1 MEAQL
6 RRFTQISLKLRT
18 TKKQLNQM
26 TSPRFR
32 PSQLST
38 LALILGQALGLSVIS
53 FSAFAQVT
61 NGAKSSLPT
70 PISAQ
75 SLLGLE
81 APPQIVITPKQAIPT
96 NGVPSN
102 LTGSSSSNIGQ
113 ASDLIR
119 LYQEAA
125 FSDPILNAAR
135 FNYQASKELYWQG
148 LSLLLPQASATPIGT
163 RYYQHATNGSALT
176 SYTGNSRVFDQK
188 GYTVTLTQ
196 PVFNMAAFEAS
207 KQGDLNTKLADMRF
221 YLVQQDLIIR
231 VSQAYF
237 DALTSQ
243 DNVELFRNKKSLIKQ
258 QLEVARAKFDAGL
271 ATIVDV
277 NTAQAALDLANS
289 QEIGAQADLV
299 VKRGVLEQLVGRPV
313 STLKPLTKEAKI
325 DGVLKDPHSKTKY
338 SKGVPIT
345 DSVNPLLPK
354 GQTLEDWINQAET
367 ANFNVL
373 AGQLSVSLAESTY
386 RGSQALNYPSVNFV
400 GTAGYNTANGS
411 ANSYTP
417 SNTNIYNNTIALQMT
432 IPLVSGGFNSS
443 VIRQNAAL
451 LDAAKANYDNARRT
465 AAQNTRTA
473 FTGFYGGL
481 ASVKAYEAAERSSS
495 SALESSKLGFQVGTL
510 INIDVLIALDT
521 VITTRSQLQ
530 QARYNTILNAIKL
543 KAHAAALSDEDL
555 ISINTLL
562 R

>member
-1 MEAQL
+1 
-6 RRFTQISLKLRT
+6 
-18 TKKQLNQM
+18 M
-26 TSPRFR
+26 TPARFR
-32 PSQLST
+32 LSQLST
-38 LALILGQALGLSVIS
+38 LGLILCQAVGLGATSTNT
-53 FSAFAQVT
+53 FAQAA
-61 NGAKSSLPT
+61 NGAKPSLPT
-70 PISAQ
+70 PMSTQTLI
-75 SLLGLE
+75 GLDI
-81 APPQIVITPKQAIPT
+81 PPQMVLAPQQAIPT
-96 NGVPSN
+96 SAAPSN
-102 LTGSSSSNIGQ
+102 LNGNGTANPSGQ

-125 FSDPILNAAR
+125 FSDPVLNAAR

-148 LSLLLPQASATPIGT
+148 LSLLLPQASASPIGT

-176 SYTGNSRVFDQK
+176 SYSGNSRVFDQK

-196 PVFNMAAFEAS
+196 PVFNVAALEAS
-207 KQGDLNTKLADMRF
+207 KQGDLNTKIADMRF
-221 YLVQQDLIIR
+221 YLAQQDLILR

-258 QLEVARAKFDAGL
+258 QLDVAQAKFDAGL

-289 QEIGAQADLV
+289 QEISAQADLV
-299 VKRGVLEQLVGRPV
+299 VKRGVLEQLTGRPV
-313 STLKPLTKEAKI
+313 GTLRPLIKEAKI
-325 DGVLKDPHSKTKY
+325 DGVLKDPRSKNKDG
-338 SKGVPIT
+338 SGIPIAE
-345 DSVNPLLPK
+345 SVNPQLPK
-354 GQTLEDWINQAET
+354 GQTLDDWIQQAET

-451 LDAAKANYDNARRT
+451 LDAAKASYDIARRT

-481 ASVKAYEAAERSSS
+481 ASVKAYEAAERSSN

-521 VITTRSQLQ
+521 LITTRSQLQ
-530 QARYNTILNAIKL
+530 QARYNTILNAIRL
-543 KAHAAALSDEDL
+543 KAHAATLSDEDL
-555 ISINTLL
+555 ISINALL

>member
-1 MEAQL
+1 
-6 RRFTQISLKLRT
+6 
-18 TKKQLNQM
+18 M
-26 TSPRFR
+26 TPARFR
-32 PSQLST
+32 LSQLST
-38 LALILGQALGLSVIS
+38 LGLILYQALGLSATS
-53 FSAFAQVT
+53 TSTFAQAA
-61 NGAKSSLPT
+61 NGAKPSLPT
-70 PISAQ
+70 PISSQA
-75 SLLGLE
+75 LIGLDT
-81 APPQIVITPKQAIPT
+81 PPQIVVAPQQAIPT
-96 NGVPSN
+96 STPPSN
-102 LTGSSSSNIGQ
+102 LNGNGAANPAGQ

-125 FSDPILNAAR
+125 FSDPVLNAAR

-148 LSLLLPQASATPIGT
+148 LSLLLPQASATPVGT

-196 PVFNMAAFEAS
+196 PVFNVAAFEAS
-207 KQGDLNTKLADMRF
+207 KQGDLNTKIADMRF
-221 YLVQQDLIIR
+221 YLAQQDLILR

-258 QLEVARAKFDAGL
+258 QLEIAQAKFDAGL

-299 VKRGVLEQLVGRPV
+299 VKRGVLEQLTARPV
-313 STLKPLTKEAKI
+313 GTLRPLIKEAKI
-325 DGVLKDPHSKTKY
+325 DGVLKDSRSKNKD
-338 SKGVPIT
+338 SGGIPIAE
-345 DSVNPLLPK
+345 SVNPHLPK
-354 GQTLEDWINQAET
+354 GQTLDDWIQQAET

-373 AGQLSVSLAESTY
+373 ASQLSVSLAESTY

-417 SNTNIYNNTIALQMT
+417 TNTNIYNNTIALQMT

-451 LDAAKANYDNARRT
+451 LDVAKANYDNARRT

-481 ASVKAYEAAERSSS
+481 ASVKAFEAAERSSN

-521 VITTRSQLQ
+521 LITTRSQLQ
-530 QARYNTILNAIKL
+530 QARYNTILNAMRL

-555 ISINTLL
+555 ISINALL

>member
-1 MEAQL
+1 MTEA
-6 RRFTQISLKLRT
+6 
-18 TKKQLNQM
+18 
-26 TSPRFR
+26 RFR
-32 PSQLST
+32 LSKQSIFG
-38 LALILGQALGLSVIS
+38 LILSQALGLSI
-53 FSAFAQVT
+53 ATNQAIAQAPAGVRP
-61 NGAKSSLPT
+61 SLPT
-70 PISAQ
+70 PMSSQA
-75 SLLGLE
+75 LLGLDI
-81 APPQIVITPKQAIPT
+81 PPQMVVMPKQALPSDAA
-96 NGVPSN
+96 PSN
-102 LTGSSSSNIGQ
+102 VNSGNAANVKPGQ
-113 ASDLIR
+113 MSDLIN

-148 LSLLLPQASATPIGT
+148 LSLLLPQASATPGGT
-163 RYYQHATNGSALT
+163 RYYQHGVGTTVVQAGP
-176 SYTGNSRVFDQK
+176 GNSRVFDQK
-188 GYTVTLTQ
+188 SYTVTLTQ
-196 PVFNMAAFEAS
+196 PVFNMAALEAF
-207 KQGDLNTKLADMRF
+207 KQGDLNTKIADMRF
-221 YLVQQDLIIR
+221 FLAQQDLIIR

-243 DNVELFRNKKSLIKQ
+243 DNVELYRNKKGLIKQ
-258 QLEVARAKFDAGL
+258 QLEIAQAKFDAGL

-289 QEIGAQADLV
+289 QEIAAQADLV

-313 STLKPLTKEAKI
+313 GALKPLTKEAKI
-325 DGVLKDPHSKTKY
+325 DGVLKDPRSK
-338 SKGVPIT
+338 SKDVKGNLIA
-345 DSVNPLLPK
+345 DSVNPQLPP
-354 GQTLEDWINQAET
+354 GQTLDDWINQAEA

-386 RGSQALNYPSVNFV
+386 RASQALNYPSLNLV
-400 GTAGYNTANGS
+400 GTSGYNTSNGT
-411 ANSYTP
+411 ATNFNP
-417 SNTNIYNNTIALQMT
+417 ANTNVYNNTVALQMT

-451 LDAAKANYDNARRT
+451 VDQAKANYDNARRT

-481 ASVKAYEAAERSSS
+481 ASVKAFEAAERSST

-510 INIDVLIALDT
+510 INLDVLIALDT

-530 QARYNTILNAIKL
+530 LARYSTILNAIKL
-543 KAHAAALSDEDL
+543 KAHASALSDEDL
-555 ISINTLL
+555 IAVNALL

>member
-1 MEAQL
+1 
-6 RRFTQISLKLRT
+6 
-18 TKKQLNQM
+18 M
-26 TSPRFR
+26 TPPRFCL
-32 PSQLST
+32 SQLST
-38 LALILGQALGLSVIS
+38 LGLILCQALGLSATS
-53 FSAFAQVT
+53 TNTFAQAA
-61 NGAKSSLPT
+61 NGAKPSLPT
-70 PISAQ
+70 PMSTQALI
-75 SLLGLE
+75 GLDI
-81 APPQIVITPKQAIPT
+81 PPQMVIVPQQAIPT
-96 NGVPSN
+96 SAAPSN
-102 LTGSSSSNIGQ
+102 LNGNGAASAAGQ

-125 FSDPILNAAR
+125 FSDPVLNAAR

-148 LSLLLPQASATPIGT
+148 LSLLLPQASASPIGT

-176 SYTGNSRVFDQK
+176 SYSGNSRVFDQK

-196 PVFNMAAFEAS
+196 PVFNVAAFEAS
-207 KQGDLNTKLADMRF
+207 KQGDLNTKIADMRF
-221 YLVQQDLIIR
+221 YLAQQDLILR

-258 QLEVARAKFDAGL
+258 QLEIAQAKFDAGL

-299 VKRGVLEQLVGRPV
+299 VKRGVLEQLTGRPV
-313 STLKPLTKEAKI
+313 GSLRPLIKEAKI
-325 DGVLKDPHSKTKY
+325 DGVLKDPRSKNKDD
-338 SKGVPIT
+338 SGIPIAE
-345 DSVNPLLPK
+345 SVNPQLPK
-354 GQTLEDWINQAET
+354 GQTLDDWIQQAET

-465 AAQNTRTA
+465 AAQNTRAA

-481 ASVKAYEAAERSSS
+481 ASVKAYEAAERSSN

-521 VITTRSQLQ
+521 LITTRSQLQ
-530 QARYNTILNAIKL
+530 QARYNTILNAMRL

-555 ISINTLL
+555 ISINSLL